1 MSEYVVKSCDGI
13 VSDCHVYDLDE
24 SVRASKYPMAVDH
37 NKTNSEITDRTKSLG
52 RTGMGEGHDNFLS
65 GIVVNFDLTITNKMW
80 VEAERYHFFQI
91 VSSQSTMHRISKIG
105 ENRNNFDSHVDP
117 RTLSILNEKIAEY
130 NRLVS
135 LATPDDLN
143 VTQKR
148 DELLKESYLDILMN
162 VPAGLKLTARIS
174 TNYRQLKTIYYQRK
188 NHRLPE
194 WRKFCNWMETELPH
208 FKELCL
214 NAQ

>member
-105 ENRNNFDSHVDP
+105 ENRDNFDSHVDS

-130 NRLVS
+130 NRLSS
-135 LATPDDLN
+135 LATTDDLN

-148 DELLKESYLDILMN
+148 DELLKEAYLDILMN

-194 WRKFCNWMETELPH
+194 WRKFCNWMETELPN

-214 NAQ
+214 NA

>member
-1 MSEYVVKSCDGI
+1 MSEYVVKSCDGL

-105 ENRNNFDSHVDP
+105 ENRNNFDSHVDT

-130 NRLVS
+130 NRLSS
-135 LATPDDLN
+135 LATPDDL
-143 VTQKR
+143 TIRQER
-148 DELLKESYLDILMN
+148 EELLKEAYLDILMN

-214 NAQ
+214 NA

>member
-37 NKTNSEITDRTKSLG
+37 NKANSEITDRTKSLG

-130 NRLVS
+130 NRLCGLS
-135 LATPDDLN
+135 TPDDLN
-143 VTQKR
+143 IRQER
-148 DELLKESYLDILMN
+148 EELLKEAYLDILMN

-194 WRKFCNWMETELPH
+194 WRKFCNWTETELPH

-214 NAQ
+214 NA

>member
-105 ENRNNFDSHVDP
+105 ENRNNFDSHVDT

-148 DELLKESYLDILMN
+148 DELLKEAYLDILMT

-214 NAQ
+214 NA

>member
-1 MSEYVVKSCDGI
+1 MSEYVVKSCDGL

-117 RTLSILNEKIAEY
+117 RTLSVLNEKIAEY
-130 NRLVS
+130 NRLSS
-135 LATPDDLN
+135 LVTTSDLN

-148 DELLKESYLDILMN
+148 EELLKEAYLDILMN

-214 NAQ
+214 NA

>member
-117 RTLSILNEKIAEY
+117 RTLSVLNEKIAEY
-130 NRLVS
+130 NRLSS
-135 LATPDDLN
+135 LATTDDLN

-148 DELLKESYLDILMN
+148 DELLKEAYLDILMN

-214 NAQ
+214 NA

>member
-105 ENRNNFDSHVDP
+105 ENRNNFDSHVDT

-130 NRLVS
+130 NRLCGLS
-135 LATPDDLN
+135 TPDDLN
-143 VTQKR
+143 IRQER
-148 DELLKESYLDILMN
+148 EELLKEAYLDILMN

-194 WRKFCNWMETELPH
+194 WRKFCNWMENELPH

-214 NAQ
+214 NA

>member
-1 MSEYVVKSCDGI
+1 MSEYVVKSCDGL

-37 NKTNSEITDRTKSLG
+37 NKANSEITDRTKSLG

-105 ENRNNFDSHVDP
+105 ENRNNFDSHVDS

-130 NRLVS
+130 NRLSS
-135 LATPDDLN
+135 LATTDDLN

-148 DELLKESYLDILMN
+148 DELLKEAYLDILMN

-214 NAQ
+214 NA

>member
-1 MSEYVVKSCDGI
+1 MSEYVVKSCDGL

-105 ENRNNFDSHVDP
+105 ENRDNFDSHVDS

-130 NRLVS
+130 NRLSS
-135 LATPDDLN
+135 LVTTSDLN

-148 DELLKESYLDILMN
+148 EELLKEAYLDILMN

-214 NAQ
+214 NA

>member
-1 MSEYVVKSCDGI
+1 MSEYVVKSCDGL

-105 ENRNNFDSHVDP
+105 ENRNNFDSHVDS

-130 NRLVS
+130 NRLSS
-135 LATPDDLN
+135 LATTDDLN

-148 DELLKESYLDILMN
+148 DELLKEAYLDILMN

-214 NAQ
+214 NA

>member
-1 MSEYVVKSCDGI
+1 MSEYVVKSCDGL

-105 ENRNNFDSHVDP
+105 ENRNNFDSHVDT

-130 NRLVS
+130 NRLCGLS
-135 LATPDDLN
+135 TPDDLN

-148 DELLKESYLDILMN
+148 DELLKEAYLDILMN

-214 NAQ
+214 NA

>member
-105 ENRNNFDSHVDP
+105 ENRNNFDSHVDT

-130 NRLVS
+130 NRLSS

-143 VTQKR
+143 VRQER
-148 DELLKESYLDILMN
+148 EELLKEAYLDILMN

-214 NAQ
+214 NA

>member
-1 MSEYVVKSCDGI
+1 
-13 VSDCHVYDLDE
+13 
-24 SVRASKYPMAVDH
+24 
-37 NKTNSEITDRTKSLG
+37 
-52 RTGMGEGHDNFLS
+52 
-65 GIVVNFDLTITNKMW
+65 
-80 VEAERYHFFQI
+80 
-91 VSSQSTMHRISKIG
+91 MHRISKIG
-105 ENRNNFDSHVDP
+105 ENRDNFDSHVDS

-130 NRLVS
+130 NRLSS
-135 LATPDDLN
+135 LATTDDLN

-148 DELLKESYLDILMN
+148 DELLKEAYLDILMN

-214 NAQ
+214 NA

>member
-1 MSEYVVKSCDGI
+1 MSEYVVKSCDGL

-105 ENRNNFDSHVDP
+105 ENRDNFDSHVDS

-135 LATPDDLN
+135 LANPDDLN

-148 DELLKESYLDILMN
+148 EELLKEAYLDILMN

-214 NAQ
+214 NA

>member
-105 ENRNNFDSHVDP
+105 ENRDNFDSHVDS

-135 LATPDDLN
+135 LSTPDDLN

-148 DELLKESYLDILMN
+148 DELLKEAYLDILMN

-214 NAQ
+214 NA

>member
-1 MSEYVVKSCDGI
+1 MSEYVVKSCDGL

-105 ENRNNFDSHVDP
+105 ENRNNFDSHVDT

-130 NRLVS
+130 NRLSS
-135 LATPDDLN
+135 LATTDDLN

-148 DELLKESYLDILMN
+148 DELLKEAYLDILMN

-214 NAQ
+214 NA

>member
-1 MSEYVVKSCDGI
+1 MSEYVVKSCDGL

-105 ENRNNFDSHVDP
+105 ENRNNFDSHVDQ

-130 NRLVS
+130 NRLYS

-143 VTQKR
+143 IRQER
-148 DELLKESYLDILMN
+148 EELLKEAYLDILMN

-214 NAQ
+214 NA

>member
-105 ENRNNFDSHVDP
+105 ENRNNFDSHVDS

-130 NRLVS
+130 NRLSS
-135 LATPDDLN
+135 LATPSDLN

-148 DELLKESYLDILMN
+148 DELLKEAYLDILMN

-214 NAQ
+214 NA

>member
-1 MSEYVVKSCDGI
+1 MSEYIVKSCDGI

-105 ENRNNFDSHVDP
+105 ENRNNFDSHVDQ

-130 NRLVS
+130 NRLYS

-143 VTQKR
+143 IRQER
-148 DELLKESYLDILMN
+148 EELLKEAYLDILMN

-214 NAQ
+214 NA

>member
-37 NKTNSEITDRTKSLG
+37 NKANSEITDRTKSLG

-105 ENRNNFDSHVDP
+105 ENRDNFDSHVDS

-143 VTQKR
+143 VTHKR
-148 DELLKESYLDILMN
+148 DELLKEAYLDILMN

-214 NAQ
+214 NA

>member
-37 NKTNSEITDRTKSLG
+37 NKANSEITDRTKSLG

-135 LATPDDLN
+135 LANPDDLN

-148 DELLKESYLDILMN
+148 DELLKEAYLDILMN

-214 NAQ
+214 NA

>member
-105 ENRNNFDSHVDP
+105 ENRDNFDSHVDT

-130 NRLVS
+130 NRLSS
-135 LATPDDLN
+135 LATPDDLT

-148 DELLKESYLDILMN
+148 DELLKEAYLDILMN

-214 NAQ
+214 NA

>member
-1 MSEYVVKSCDGI
+1 MSEYVVKSCDGL

-130 NRLVS
+130 NRLSS
-135 LATPDDLN
+135 LATTDDLN

-148 DELLKESYLDILMN
+148 DELLKEAYLDILMN

-214 NAQ
+214 NA

>member
-117 RTLSILNEKIAEY
+117 RTLSVLNEKIAEY
-130 NRLVS
+130 NRLSS
-135 LATPDDLN
+135 LVTPSDLN

-148 DELLKESYLDILMN
+148 DELLKEAYLDILMN

-214 NAQ
+214 NA

>member
-1 MSEYVVKSCDGI
+1 MSEYVVKSCDGL

-148 DELLKESYLDILMN
+148 DELLKEAYLDILMN

-214 NAQ
+214 NA

>member
-1 MSEYVVKSCDGI
+1 MSEYVVKSCDGL

-105 ENRNNFDSHVDP
+105 ENRNNFDSHVDT

-130 NRLVS
+130 NRLCGLS
-135 LATPDDLN
+135 TSDDLN
-143 VTQKR
+143 IRQER
-148 DELLKESYLDILMN
+148 EELLKEAYLDILMN

-214 NAQ
+214 NA

>member
-37 NKTNSEITDRTKSLG
+37 NKANSEITDRTKSLG

-105 ENRNNFDSHVDP
+105 ENRDNFDSHVDS

-130 NRLVS
+130 NRLSS
-135 LATPDDLN
+135 LATTDDLN

-148 DELLKESYLDILMN
+148 DELLKEAYLDILMN

-174 TNYRQLKTIYYQRK
+174 TNYRQLKTIYYQRN

-214 NAQ
+214 NA

>member
-1 MSEYVVKSCDGI
+1 MSEYVVKSCDGL

-105 ENRNNFDSHVDP
+105 ENRNNFDSHVDT

-130 NRLVS
+130 NRLCGLS
-135 LATPDDLN
+135 TPDDLN
-143 VTQKR
+143 IRQER
-148 DELLKESYLDILMN
+148 EELLKEAYLDILMN

-214 NAQ
+214 NA

>member
-1 MSEYVVKSCDGI
+1 MSEYVVKSCDGL

-105 ENRNNFDSHVDP
+105 ENRNNFDSHVDT

-148 DELLKESYLDILMN
+148 DELLKEAYLDILMN

-214 NAQ
+214 NA

>member
-1 MSEYVVKSCDGI
+1 MSEYVVKSCDGL

-105 ENRNNFDSHVDP
+105 ENRNNFDSHVDT

-130 NRLVS
+130 NRLVG

-148 DELLKESYLDILMN
+148 DELLKEAYLDILMN

-214 NAQ
+214 NA

>member
-1 MSEYVVKSCDGI
+1 MSEYVVKSCDGL

-105 ENRNNFDSHVDP
+105 ENRDNFDSHVDS

-130 NRLVS
+130 NRLCS
-135 LATPDDLN
+135 LSTPDDLN
-143 VTQKR
+143 IRQER
-148 DELLKESYLDILMN
+148 EELLKEAYLDILMN

-214 NAQ
+214 NA

>member
-1 MSEYVVKSCDGI
+1 MSEYVVKSCDGL

-105 ENRNNFDSHVDP
+105 ENRDNFDSHVDS

-130 NRLVS
+130 NRLSS
-135 LATPDDLN
+135 LVTPSDLN

-148 DELLKESYLDILMN
+148 DELLKEAYLDILMN

-214 NAQ
+214 NA

>member
-1 MSEYVVKSCDGI
+1 MSENVVKSCDGL

-105 ENRNNFDSHVDP
+105 ENRDNFDSHVDT

-130 NRLVS
+130 NRLSS
-135 LATPDDLN
+135 LATPDDLT

-148 DELLKESYLDILMN
+148 DELLKEAYLDILMN

-214 NAQ
+214 NA

>member
-117 RTLSILNEKIAEY
+117 RTLSILNEKTAEY

-148 DELLKESYLDILMN
+148 DELLKEAYLDILMN

-214 NAQ
+214 NA

>member
-130 NRLVS
+130 NRLSS
-135 LATPDDLN
+135 LATTDDLN

-148 DELLKESYLDILMN
+148 DELLKEAYLDILMN
-162 VPAGLKLTARIS
+162 VPSGLKLTARIS

-214 NAQ
+214 NA

>member
-105 ENRNNFDSHVDP
+105 ENRNNFDSHVDT

-143 VTQKR
+143 VTHKR
-148 DELLKESYLDILMN
+148 DELLKEAYLDILMN

-214 NAQ
+214 NA

>member
-1 MSEYVVKSCDGI
+1 MSEYVVKSCDGL

-130 NRLVS
+130 NRLCGLS
-135 LATPDDLN
+135 TPDDLN
-143 VTQKR
+143 IRQER
-148 DELLKESYLDILMN
+148 EELLKEAYLDILMN

-214 NAQ
+214 NA

>member
-105 ENRNNFDSHVDP
+105 ENRNNFDSHVDT

-148 DELLKESYLDILMN
+148 DELLKEAYLDILMN

-214 NAQ
+214 NA